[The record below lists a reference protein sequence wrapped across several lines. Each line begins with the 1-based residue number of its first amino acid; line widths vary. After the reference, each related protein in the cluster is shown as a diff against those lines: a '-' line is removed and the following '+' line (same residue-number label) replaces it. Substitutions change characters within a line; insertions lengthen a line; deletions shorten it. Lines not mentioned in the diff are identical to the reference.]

1 MSKRDYYEVL
11 GVSKGAS
18 LEDVKKAYRKKAV
31 QFHPDKNP
39 GNKEAEDKF
48 KEATEAYSVL
58 SDAENRARY
67 DRFGHAAFQ
76 QGGGAGG
83 FQGGDFSGFEDIFG
97 DIFSSFFGGGMGGMG
112 GDPRRGRGRAG
123 NDLRYDLDLT
133 FEEAAFGCEKEITIG
148 RRSTCDTC
156 VGSGAAKGSS
166 RERCP
171 QCEGAG
177 QIRVQ
182 QGFFTLARTCH
193 ACGGAGE
200 VVKNPC
206 GDCSGS
212 GLRVK
217 ESTIK
222 VKVPAG
228 VDHGQRLKMRGEGEG
243 GMGGGPSGDLYV
255 QVHIEEHP
263 VFQRQ
268 DQEVICEVPITY
280 AAAAL
285 GTEIEVPSLDGKLKL
300 KIPAGTPSGKVFR
313 IKNKGIPVLGSNP
326 QRRGDQHVRVYV
338 HVPKKISEEE
348 RELLEKLASL
358 QGTVVDDGSDKG
370 FFDKVKDMFS

>member
-11 GVSKGAS
+11 EVAKGAS
-18 LEDVKKAYRKKAV
+18 LEDIKKAYRKKAV

-39 GNKEAEDKF
+39 GNKEAEEKF

-58 SDAENRARY
+58 SDAENRAKY
-67 DRFGHAAFQ
+67 DRFGHAAFT

-83 FQGGDFSGFEDIFG
+83 FQSGDFSGFEDIFG
-97 DIFSSFFGGGMGGMG
+97 DIFSTFFGGGMGDMG

-123 NDLRYDLDLT
+123 NDLRYDMELL

-148 RRSTCDTC
+148 RRSKCDTC
-156 VGSGAAKGSS
+156 SGSGAAKGSA

-206 GDCSGS
+206 TACSGV
-212 GLRVK
+212 GLKVK
-217 ESTIK
+217 ESKLK

-228 VDHGQRLKMRGEGEG
+228 VDNGQRLKMRGEGEAGLAG
-243 GMGGGPSGDLYV
+243 GQSGDLYV
-255 QVHIEEHP
+255 QILIDDHP
-263 VFQRQ
+263 IFQRQ
-268 DQEVICEVPITY
+268 DHEVICEVPIAFT
-280 AAAAL
+280 AAVL
-285 GTEIEVPSLDGKLKL
+285 GTELEVPSLDGKLKL

-313 IKNKGIPVLGSNP
+313 IKNKGIPILGSNP

-338 HVPKKISEEE
+338 HVPKKVSEEE
-348 RELLEKLASL
+348 RELLEKLATL
-358 QGTVVDDGSDKG
+358 QGSPIEDESDKG
-370 FFDKVKDMFS
+370 FFNKVKDMFS

>member
-1 MSKRDYYEVL
+1 
-11 GVSKGAS
+11 
-18 LEDVKKAYRKKAV
+18 
-31 QFHPDKNP
+31 
-39 GNKEAEDKF
+39 
-48 KEATEAYSVL
+48 
-58 SDAENRARY
+58 
-67 DRFGHAAFQ
+67 
-76 QGGGAGG
+76 
-83 FQGGDFSGFEDIFG
+83 
-97 DIFSSFFGGGMGGMG
+97 
-112 GDPRRGRGRAG
+112 
-123 NDLRYDLDLT
+123 
-133 FEEAAFGCEKEITIG
+133 
-148 RRSTCDTC
+148 
-156 VGSGAAKGSS
+156 
-166 RERCP
+166 
-171 QCEGAG
+171 
-177 QIRVQ
+177 
-182 QGFFTLARTCH
+182 
-193 ACGGAGE
+193 
-200 VVKNPC
+200 VKNPC

-348 RELLEKLASL
+348 RELLEKLATL

>member
-1 MSKRDYYEVL
+1 MAKRDYYEVL
-11 GVSKGAS
+11 EVSKGGS
-18 LEDVKKAYRKKAV
+18 LDDIKKAYRKKAV

-58 SDAENRARY
+58 SDAENRAKY
-67 DRFGHAAFQ
+67 DRFGHAAFT
-76 QGGGAGG
+76 QGGGMGG
-83 FQGGDFSGFEDIFG
+83 FQNGDFSGFEDIFG
-97 DIFSSFFGGGMGGMG
+97 DIFGTFFGGGMG
-112 GDPRRGRGRAG
+112 GDPRRGRGRSG
-123 NDLRYDLDLT
+123 NDLRYDMELS
-133 FEEAAFGCEKEITIG
+133 FEEAAFGCEKDITIG
-148 RRSTCDTC
+148 RRAKCDGC
-156 VGSGAAKGSS
+156 SGSGAAKGSS

-193 ACGGAGE
+193 ACGGVGE

-206 GDCSGS
+206 PDCSGA
-212 GLRVK
+212 GLKVK
-217 ESTIK
+217 ETKLK

-228 VDHGQRLKMRGEGEG
+228 VDNGQRLKMRGEGEAG
-243 GMGGGPSGDLYV
+243 VGGGQSGDLYV
-255 QVHIEEHP
+255 QILIDEHP

-268 DQEVICEVPITY
+268 DQEVICEVPVTFS
-280 AAAAL
+280 AAAL

-313 IKNKGIPVLGSNP
+313 IKNKGIPVLGSSP

-338 HVPKKISEEE
+338 HVPKQVSEEE
-348 RELLEKLASL
+348 RELLEKLAKI
-358 QGTVVDDGSDKG
+358 QGTVVEDDSDKG